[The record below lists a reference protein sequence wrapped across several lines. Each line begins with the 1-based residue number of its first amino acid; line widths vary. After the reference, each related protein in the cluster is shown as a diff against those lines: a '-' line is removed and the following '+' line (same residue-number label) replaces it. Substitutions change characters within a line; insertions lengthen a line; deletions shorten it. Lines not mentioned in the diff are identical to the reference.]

1 MATSE
6 FAPSDEEFVIHLNEL
21 GIDTTQADRPKTLT
35 TDSFRVDVLGGEVI
49 GTALIEP
56 AQSDSDDVRT
66 ASIVWRDAPEGVQG
80 WYAKVTSPYGGSAT
94 SAVDYVTVGVGTGE
108 QQPSDGQ
115 QPSGGQQS
123 SSSGRPDGEKPAD
136 TGAGVMVPTVI
147 AAVALLIAGSC
158 MALRSRGGRH
168 RV

>member
-1 MATSE
+1 MCSVARLS
-6 FAPSDEEFVIHLNEL
+6 ALP
-21 GIDTTQADRPKTLT
+21 
-35 TDSFRVDVLGGEVI
+35 
-49 GTALIEP
+49 LIEP

-158 MALRSRGGRH
+158 MALRSRGAAIASDLGRPSSEEDG
-168 RV
+168 RLIVQ